1 MAKSI
6 ADQLKSLEKTA
17 WFKKQ
22 VNTAYKNNVGSVK
35 GAATQAAS
43 FYADEMRQ
51 ILRDE
56 IADIKSQTTGESFL
70 DHILVNES
78 VTTIEKN
85 GTVYVCISLQFD
97 EVMMRRQSLVSEE
110 TVNIAK
116 IFNQGYEAEYSVFGY
131 DRHGQFINSLTQRE
145 GLHFVENAI
154 SKFNNRYRK
163 NIAYAEFNRDWI
175 NP

>member
-6 ADQLKSLEKTA
+6 AEQLKSLEKTA

-43 FYADEMRQ
+43 FYG
-51 ILRDE
+51 DE

-70 DHILVNES
+70 DYILVDES

-163 NIAYAEFNRDWI
+163 NIAYAEFNRSWI